1 METRTKVLVADDKE
15 SIREAVSEMLAIE
28 DFDVRVATNG
38 EEAIQIMTEDQM
50 DLVILDINMP
60 ITDGWETLRIIKDEY
75 NGWPDTEVIML
86 TVHKEPENPLKAW
99 SIGASY
105 YLPKPFSTAN
115 LLEVVHR
122 ALEEK
127 AKL

>member
-1 METRTKVLVADDKE
+1 MEGNSRTQVLVVDDKE

-28 DFDVRVATNG
+28 DFEVKVATNG
-38 EEAIQIMTEDQM
+38 EEAIQVMTDNNI

-115 LLEVVHR
+115 LLEVVHK
-122 ALEEK
+122 ALD
-127 AKL
+127 